1 MSYSYLLPS
10 SQRRMKLENPHLVS
24 VVIYHQSLSFWDF
37 AQSPFAVGHWF
48 PLRTVENI
56 DIIYLHYSFSHFA
69 DDAADL
75 ANNLENIKAVKPLPT
90 LEETINRQQER
101 SNRNNIVLT
110 EDDTTPSKPLV
121 SYKDGSEDKIVKN
134 RITERDIYVRI
145 APVARITSEDVMKQ
159 VLKVQQK
166 LEEYNSK
173 RRESHRNQ
181 RDLKSV

>member
-1 MSYSYLLPS
+1 M
-10 SQRRMKLENPHLVS
+10 
-24 VVIYHQSLSFWDF
+24 
-37 AQSPFAVGHWF
+37 
-48 PLRTVENI
+48 
-56 DIIYLHYSFSHFA
+56 
-69 DDAADL
+69 
-75 ANNLENIKAVKPLPT
+75 
-90 LEETINRQQER
+90 
-101 SNRNNIVLT
+101 
-110 EDDTTPSKPLV
+110 V
-121 SYKDGSEDKIVKN
+121 SYKDSSEDKIVKN